1 MSKDPKQYGE
11 GNYEAT
17 RDYNERT
24 KRFIESGQVD
34 EAAENA
40 APHNA
45 AEADEMRDAEAIGK
59 SRAKEEDPALFKGKR
74 KPGRQTR

>member
-24 KRFIESGQVD
+24 KRFIESGQVE

-40 APHNA
+40 APRDA
-45 AEADEMRDAEAIGK
+45 GEADEMRDAEEIGK
-59 SRAKEEDPALFKGKR
+59 SRAKEENPALLEGKR
-74 KPGRQTR
+74 KPSRQTP